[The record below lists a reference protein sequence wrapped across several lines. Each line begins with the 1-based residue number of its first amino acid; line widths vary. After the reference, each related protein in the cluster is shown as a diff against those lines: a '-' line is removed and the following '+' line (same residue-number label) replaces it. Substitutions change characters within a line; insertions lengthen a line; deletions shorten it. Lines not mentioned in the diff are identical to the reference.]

1 MNLPSQTLSGTCA
14 SYKGIEYKNFLK
26 VKALITG
33 LLKDLRNNKAQHL
46 NSKIPIAITI
56 RTLRIKGKY

>member
-14 SYKGIEYKNFLK
+14 SYKGIEYKNFLR

-33 LLKDLRNNKAQHL
+33 LLKNLGNSKARYP